1 MLDIQLFGPIE
12 VRTRGI
18 RLSGADFGG
27 DRPRHLLALLALCG
41 EASISDS
48 SGGLELT
55 PMLLLGPPGIGM
67 THFARHLAELL
78 GTAKKAVERDLA
90 VLRRHLE
97 PEAPPRG
104 SVIMADRG
112 RLRLDPD
119 RVRID
124 VARFDELIAAAAGRP
139 AERAV
144 KPLTAAAFLATRPL
158 LEDEDTP
165 WAAEIRNEYRAKLLM
180 ARPTAAPRGEPG
192 RDDAGRPR
200 HVTRAI

>member
-41 EASISDS
+41 EASIS
-48 SGGLELT
+48 E
-55 PMLLLGPPGIGM
+55 
-67 THFARHLAELL
+67 LAELL